1 MDRRH
6 IMPQPG
12 CDKVVTICEV
22 CHDFKLCLDFKFPQ
36 TLESKQLPSILCEE
50 CLDNFDVEVQKFSSE
65 ERRQIMADLLI
76 KSKWD
81 MNEIMNSRREIATF
95 TMERLMDTIRVHLE
109 DLNDMTEEFPVPFEV
124 DNTPEPKDRLAVR
137 KKQADLAI
145 NLFLL
150 QDEYRARTEK
160 SNE

>member
-1 MDRRH
+1 
-6 IMPQPG
+6 
-12 CDKVVTICEV
+12 
-22 CHDFKLCLDFKFPQ
+22 
-36 TLESKQLPSILCEE
+36 
-50 CLDNFDVEVQKFSSE
+50 
-65 ERRQIMADLLI
+65 MADLLI